1 MPTDDKGLKAIE
13 AKILVYANFV
23 ISFFKIFNVQKK
35 QFAFQ

>member
-23 ISFFKIFNVQKK
+23 ISFLRSLMSKK
-35 QFAFQ
+35 TQFAFQ